1 MKKMLVLIIIFL
13 GVTLN
18 SYALDFFENNKIIK
32 KEMSFTVNGKV
43 IEVDVHHLL
52 QMTQMI
58 ESNGGRDKYTGRV
71 AKTSYQYEMATVNH
85 YRNLPF
91 VKDLWKNVESLLGRE
106 LNPLSDKDA
115 KYVTY
120 IIYFAKLYYHQNLL
134 ENNKYL
140 EETGDVEWAI
150 YKTFWNS
157 SKGASTYTKWIER
170 GYQVEAENKIYELV
184 GSELYASI

>member
-1 MKKMLVLIIIFL
+1 MKKIFMLLFL
-13 GVTLN
+13 FIGANLF
-18 SYALDFFENNKIIK
+18 ALDFYNNNNIIR
-32 KEMSFTVNGKV
+32 KEMTLTINDKVVKVN
-43 IEVDVHHLL
+43 IHHLL

-58 ESNGGRDKYTGRV
+58 ESNGGRDRYEGRV

-91 VKDLWKNVESLLGRE
+91 VKDFWKNIESMVGRE
-106 LNPLSDKDA
+106 LNPLSNKDA

-134 ENNKYL
+134 NNNKYL
-140 EETGDVEWAI
+140 EETGDIEWAI

-170 GYQVEAENKIYELV
+170 SYQVEAENRIYELI